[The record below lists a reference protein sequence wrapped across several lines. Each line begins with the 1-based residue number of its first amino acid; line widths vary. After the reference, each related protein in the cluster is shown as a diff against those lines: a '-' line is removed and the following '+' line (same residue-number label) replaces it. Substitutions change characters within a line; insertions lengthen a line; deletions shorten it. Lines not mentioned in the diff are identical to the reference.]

1 MSLINL
7 EYIDIINGVEKKRN
21 LEFSSSLITK
31 VFNRKSLF
39 VIKVEGE
46 SMQPLIQNSAL
57 VVADLSQK
65 DIVENEIYLLFVD
78 NNMWIKQARVLD
90 GKIEFISI
98 NKAFSHLIY
107 KGEDVRVIAKALLTF
122 TNL

>member
-21 LEFSSSLITK
+21 LEFSSSLIK
-31 VFNRKSLF
+31 KEFKKESLF

-46 SMQPLIQNSAL
+46 SMQPLIPNDAL
-57 VVADLSQK
+57 IVADLSQK
-65 DIVENEIYLLFVD
+65 NIVEDEIYLIFVD
-78 NNMWIKQARVLD
+78 NNMWIKQAKIHD
-90 GKIEFISI
+90 EKIEFISV
-98 NKAFSHLIY
+98 NKAYSHLIY
-107 KGEDVRVIAKALLTF
+107 KNEDVRVIAKALLTF